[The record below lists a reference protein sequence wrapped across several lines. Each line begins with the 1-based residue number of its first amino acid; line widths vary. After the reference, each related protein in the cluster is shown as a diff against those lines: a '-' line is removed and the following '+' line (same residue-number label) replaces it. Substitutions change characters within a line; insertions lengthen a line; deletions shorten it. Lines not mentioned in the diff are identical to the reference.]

1 MELKNIV
8 QEFIC
13 TENYKISPITNGLIN
28 STYLLEDLDKKEKY
42 ILQKINTSIFK
53 NPETI
58 IHNHLEINNLLQKSD
73 YHLKMVNPI
82 HSISNQYLIKTENG
96 EAWRMLSFIE
106 NSTTFLKVSD
116 KKTAYEAAKTFG
128 YFLNII
134 NSESIVNIKETLPD
148 FINFEKRMAD
158 YNISL
163 KTASETFLK
172 NSEKEI
178 ELVDQLL
185 DLPEKWIDMEKT
197 QLLPKRIIHADPKIS
212 NILFDH
218 NNDPLAVIDLDTIM
232 ISTILYDF
240 GDMIRSYTNTTD
252 EDDGKSENNFDPEI
266 YEAVKA
272 GFLLNLKENL
282 TNIEI
287 ENLDYAA
294 QVVIYIQA
302 VRFLTDYLNGNI
314 YYSTNYPKHNL
325 DRTKNQLI
333 LLKGLREYLNRTL

>member
-8 QEFIC
+8 QQFIH
-13 TENYKISPITNGLIN
+13 TENYTISPITNGLIN
-28 STYLLEDLDKKEKY
+28 CTYLLEDHDKKEKY
-42 ILQKINTSIFK
+42 ILQKINTTIFK
-53 NPETI
+53 NPDTV

-73 YHLKMVNPI
+73 YHLKMVKPI
-82 HSISNQYLIKTENG
+82 HSISDNYLIKTKNG

-106 NSTTFLKVSD
+106 NSKTFLKVPD

-134 NSESIVNIKETLPD
+134 NTEFLLNIQETLPD
-148 FINFEKRMAD
+148 FINFEKRIND
-158 YNISL
+158 YKASL
-163 KTASETFLK
+163 QTASQHLLK
-172 NSEKEI
+172 DSEKEI
-178 ELVDQLL
+178 ELVNQLL
-185 DLPEKWIDMEKT
+185 NLPEKWIEMEKT
-197 QLLPKRIIHADPKIS
+197 HLLPKRIIHADPKIS

-218 NNDPLAVIDLDTIM
+218 HNDPLAVIDLDTIM

-266 YEAVKA
+266 YQAVKD
-272 GFLLNLKENL
+272 GFLLNLKEKL
-282 TNIEI
+282 TILEI

-314 YYSTNYPKHNL
+314 YYSTQYPEHNL
-325 DRTKNQLI
+325 DRTKNQFI
-333 LLKGLREYLNRTL
+333 LLKGLREYLNRSL